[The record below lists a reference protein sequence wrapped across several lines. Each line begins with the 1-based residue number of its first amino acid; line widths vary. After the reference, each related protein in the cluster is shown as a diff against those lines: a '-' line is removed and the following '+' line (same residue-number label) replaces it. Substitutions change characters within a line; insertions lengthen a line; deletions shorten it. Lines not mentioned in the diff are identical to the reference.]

1 MTDALN
7 RGVGNEVFDALT
19 GVLRERMDPALLKVG
34 SGKILEFFSSVGASS
49 KPVTD
54 QDGRPLRW
62 QDKVIEQEI
71 PVGSSVLDLGCGGG
85 ELLSR
90 LIEMKQ
96 VRGQGL
102 ELDSEAVLQCVR
114 RGVPVFQSDI
124 DAGLRAFGDHAF
136 DFVVLEETLQT
147 LQNPV
152 EVLRQMLR
160 VGRRGIVSFPNF
172 AFWQVRADLL
182 LRGRMPQTGWL
193 PYQWYDTPNIHNLS
207 LQDFLALAEEERVRI
222 VSGFVLKEGQVRQL
236 QVTDNLYAEEVLLVV
251 ESSATVHV
259 GEGV

>member
-1 MTDALN
+1 MTDPLK
-7 RGVGNEVFDALT
+7 RGVGSEVFEALS

-62 QDKVIEQEI
+62 QDKVIEREI

-90 LIEMKQ
+90 LIEMKK

-102 ELDSEAVLQCVR
+102 ELDSAAVLECVR

-124 DAGLRAFGDHAF
+124 DAGLRAFSDNAF

-147 LQNPV
+147 LRQPV
-152 EVLRQMLR
+152 EVLHQMLR

-193 PYQWYDTPNIHNLS
+193 PYHWYDTPNIHNLS
-207 LQDFLALAEEERVRI
+207 LQDFLVLADELRIRI
-222 VSGFVLKEGQVRQL
+222 VDGFVLKDGEVRQL
-236 QVTDNLYAEEVLLVV
+236 QVTDNLYAEEVLLVI
-251 ESSATVHV
+251 ENNAAAYA